1 VQSGHPQRTLNLFLI
16 IPMTLRCSSPL
27 GLALLVLVSTACK
40 KEDPMAE
47 LEKSAAAMEKAPAA
61 PADGA
66 AEANPG
72 PAPAEQVKKAIADFK
87 AGKMEDAVTR
97 LQLLRGQSVMSPEQR
112 MALQDNIA
120 SVMQEVYAMAQNGD
134 ARAKAAV
141 AQYERMQTAR

>member
-1 VQSGHPQRTLNLFLI
+1 
-16 IPMTLRCSSPL
+16 MTLRCSTPI
-27 GLALLVLVSTACK
+27 GLALIVFVATACK

-66 AEANPG
+66 AEADPG
-72 PAPAEQVKKAIADFK
+72 PA
-87 AGKMEDAVTR
+87 R
-97 LQLLRGQSVMSPEQR
+97 LQLLRAQPVMSPEQR

-120 SVMQEVYAMAQNGD
+120 SVMQEVYALAQNGD

-141 AQYERMQTAR
+141 AQYERMQTGR

>member
-1 VQSGHPQRTLNLFLI
+1 
-16 IPMTLRCSSPL
+16 
-27 GLALLVLVSTACK
+27 
-40 KEDPMAE
+40 MAE
-47 LEKSAAAMEKAPAA
+47 LEKSAAAMEKAPAV

-66 AEANPG
+66 AEADPG

-97 LQLLRGQSVMSPEQR
+97 LQLLRAQPVMSPEQR

-120 SVMQEVYAMAQNGD
+120 SVMQEVYALAQNGD

-141 AQYERMQTAR
+141 AQYERMQTGR